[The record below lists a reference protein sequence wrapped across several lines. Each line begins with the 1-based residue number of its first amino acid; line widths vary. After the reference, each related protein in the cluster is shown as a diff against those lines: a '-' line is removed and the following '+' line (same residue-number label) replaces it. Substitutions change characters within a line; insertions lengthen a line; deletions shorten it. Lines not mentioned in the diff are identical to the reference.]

1 MKTEVLPIT
10 EESLQKAREIIL
22 AGGLVAFPTETV
34 YGLGANALDA
44 EAVRGI
50 FAAKGRPSDN
60 PLIVHVGE
68 KAQIPALVREIPA
81 GADKLMDAFMPGP
94 ITVVMPKKPCI
105 PDCVTGGI
113 DTVGIRLPEHPG
125 AQAFLRACGVPIAA
139 PSANTSGKPSPTT
152 AAHVLED
159 MDGRIP
165 LILDGGP
172 CTGGV
177 ESTVISLCGE
187 KPLLLRPGLVSH
199 EMLESVLGEVRIH
212 PAVLENGRVDRAASP
227 GMKYKH
233 YSPKARVLIVD
244 APAHD
249 AAKLYD
255 LAEKSGRRPVLLWHE
270 EALPGFGNRA
280 ARPLLS
286 HGNSAQAAQNLFALL
301 RQADEEGFDTV
312 LITAVTKAGAG
323 LSVMN
328 RMLRAAAFTV
338 ISSSEAEAMTAETLK
353 NRLTFS
359 APN

>member
-10 EESLQKAREIIL
+10 PASLQKARDIIL

-44 EAVRGI
+44 EAVKGI
-50 FAAKGRPSDN
+50 FIAKGRPSDN

-68 KAQIPALVREIPA
+68 KSQIPALVREIPA

-94 ITVVMPKKPCI
+94 ITIVMPKQPCI

-125 AQAFLRACGVPIAA
+125 ARAFLRACGVPIAA

-152 AAHVLED
+152 AAHVFED
-159 MDGRIP
+159 MNGKIP

-212 PAVLENGRVDRAASP
+212 PAVLENGKVDHAASP

-244 APAHD
+244 APAKD

-255 LAEKSGRRPVLLWHE
+255 LAKRLGRKPVLFWRE
-270 EALPGFGNRA
+270 EELSAFGDRA
-280 ARPLLS
+280 SRPLLS
-286 HGNSAQAAQNLFALL
+286 HDDSAEAAQKLFALL
-301 RQADEEGFDTV
+301 RQADEENFDTV

-338 ISSSEAEAMTAETLK
+338 ISREEAQTMTEEKLR
-353 NRLTFS
+353 NRLTLN
-359 APN
+359 AGI